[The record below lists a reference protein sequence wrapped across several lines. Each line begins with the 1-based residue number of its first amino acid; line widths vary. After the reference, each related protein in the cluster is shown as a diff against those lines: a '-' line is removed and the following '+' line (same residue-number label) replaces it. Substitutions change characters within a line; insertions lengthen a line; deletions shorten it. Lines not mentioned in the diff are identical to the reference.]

1 MDWMFV
7 LKLFVTL
14 LVVLG
19 AIAVVLGFPGT
30 FLSWLGLV
38 VFSLATRFA
47 KISGWALLGT
57 FVGCLLIELADN
69 LLAGILVKRFGA
81 SVLKWEMM
89 WHGQV
94 DGFGDGVGDC
104 FASARVGVGKRA
116 IFFSV

>member
-14 LVVLG
+14 
-19 AIAVVLGFPGT
+19 
-30 FLSWLGLV
+30 
-38 VFSLATRFA
+38 
-47 KISGWALLGT
+47 LLGT

-89 WHGQV
+89 
-94 DGFGDGVGDC
+94 
-104 FASARVGVGKRA
+104 
-116 IFFSV
+116 